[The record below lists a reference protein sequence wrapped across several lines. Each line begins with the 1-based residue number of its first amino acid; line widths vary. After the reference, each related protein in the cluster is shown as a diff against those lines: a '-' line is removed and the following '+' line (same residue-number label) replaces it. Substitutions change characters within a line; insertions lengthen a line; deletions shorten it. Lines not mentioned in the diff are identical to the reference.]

1 MTCGD
6 FSYNMI
12 ARKIVFN
19 KEREKSMSD
28 ENEKELETPEEQTEE
43 NEDEYGPDI
52 LTLVDDDGVE
62 HEFEVVDTLNTE
74 ENEYFALI
82 PTEDAEN
89 VSDEDGQLV
98 ILKVVQENDEEF
110 LEPIEDEDEFNQISE
125 IFMDRLEEYYDFEDD
140 EEDSEEK

>member
-1 MTCGD
+1 
-6 FSYNMI
+6 
-12 ARKIVFN
+12 
-19 KEREKSMSD
+19 MSD